1 MVILKKYN
9 ADKYIQIAQ
18 VVHLTFLIISIIV
31 LFIAS
36 SYFSGSETALTAT
49 NEMKLQM
56 KAANGDKKAARLLKL
71 VNNTEEF
78 IPGILIANN
87 VPNIVLPSMVTI
99 VALEYGWPIGITTAV
114 LTVLIIIFAEVLP
127 KSIAAAFPER
137 IAYLVYYPTLIILIL
152 LKPFIFLL
160 NLITKSVIRL
170 LGKDPDSH
178 ITISKAEMRAM
189 VDIAHTEGTFK
200 NDEMYRLKSVLDFK
214 SLNVADMLKTH
225 RTEMK
230 AIAADTTFKEA
241 REFLVA
247 NQYTRYPVYDG
258 DVDHIIGVF
267 HAKFMFVWAE
277 NPERRIRDFTDT
289 DPLYVYEAQP
299 VDEVFS
305 RMMKEKR
312 HLAIVLDEHGG
323 TEGLITLEDL
333 IETMIGQD
341 IEDEMDVE
349 DKLIHSQTDTQIVCD
364 TKLSIYRFNNVF
376 QTNLPAEDDNLAAFV
391 INHLGYLPKA
401 GETFTYDKLTFTVLE
416 VNERRVSRVEI
427 EKRVEEE
434 EEDD

>member
-1 MVILKKYN
+1 M
-9 ADKYIQIAQ
+9 
-18 VVHLTFLIISIIV
+18 IISIII

-56 KAANGDKKAARLLKL
+56 KAAGGDKKAARLLKL

-99 VALEYGWPIGITTAV
+99 VALEFGWSIGVTTAI
-114 LTVLIIIFAEVLP
+114 LTVLIIVFAEVLP

-137 IAYLVYYPTLIILIL
+137 ISYLVYYPTLIILIL

-160 NLITKSVIRL
+160 NLLTKTVIRL
-170 LGKDPDSH
+170 LGQDPDSH
-178 ITISKAEMRAM
+178 ITFSKAEMRAM

-200 NDEMYRLKSVLDFK
+200 QDEMSRLKSVMDFK
-214 SLNVADMLKTH
+214 TLNVADMLKTH
-225 RTEMK
+225 RVEMK
-230 AIAADTTFKEA
+230 AIAVDTTFKEA
-241 REFLVA
+241 RAFLVA
-247 NQYTRYPVYDG
+247 NQYTRYPVYEG

-277 NPERRIRDFTDT
+277 NPDRTIRDFADT
-289 DPLYVYEAQP
+289 DPLYVYESQS
-299 VDEVFS
+299 VDEVFA
-305 RMMKEKR
+305 RMMKQKR
-312 HLAIVLDEHGG
+312 HMAVVMDEHGG

-341 IEDEMDVE
+341 IEDEMDVG
-349 DKLIHSQTDTQIVCD
+349 DALIYSQTDTQIVCN
-364 TKLSIYRFNNVF
+364 TKLSIYRLNNVF

-401 GETFTYDKLTFTVLE
+401 GETFTYDQLVFTVLE
-416 VNERRVSRVEI
+416 VNDRRVSRVEI
-427 EKRVEEE
+427 VKLPGEE
-434 EEDD
+434 